1 MAKKSAINRNEK
13 RRDLGK
19 RDASKRAKLKAL
31 IMDRDLPVEERF
43 ALTVKLAAMPR
54 NGAKNRLRNRC
65 ALTGRPRAYHGKFDL
80 CRNQVR
86 KLAAEGQL
94 PGVVKASW

>member
-1 MAKKSAINRNEK
+1 MAKKSSINRNEK

-19 RDASKRAKLKAL
+19 RDAAKRAKLKAL
-31 IMDRDLPVEERF
+31 IMDRELPVEERF

-65 ALTGRPRAYHGKFDL
+65 ALRGRPRAYHGKFNL
-80 CRNQVR
+80 CRNAVR
-86 KLAAEGQL
+86 KLASEGQL

>member
-19 RDASKRAKLKAL
+19 RDAAKRAKLKAL

-43 ALTVKLAAMPR
+43 AVSLKLAALPR

>member
-1 MAKKSAINRNEK
+1 MAKKSSINRNEK

-19 RDASKRAKLKAL
+19 RDAAKRAKLKAL
-31 IMDRDLPVEERF
+31 IMDRELPVEERF

-54 NGAKNRLRNRC
+54 NGAKNRTRNRC
-65 ALTGRPRAYHGKFDL
+65 ALTGRPRAYHGKFNL
-80 CRNQVR
+80 CRNAVR
-86 KLAAEGQL
+86 KLASEGQL

>member
-1 MAKKSAINRNEK
+1 MAKKSSINRNEK

-19 RDASKRAKLKAL
+19 RDAAKRAKLKAL
-31 IMDRDLPVEERF
+31 IMDRELPVEERF

-65 ALTGRPRAYHGKFDL
+65 ALTGRPRAYHGKFNL
-80 CRNQVR
+80 CRNAVR
-86 KLAAEGQL
+86 KLASEGQL

>member
-19 RDASKRAKLKAL
+19 RDAAKRAKLKAL

-65 ALTGRPRAYHGKFDL
+65 ALTGRPRAYHGKFNL
-80 CRNQVR
+80 CRNAVR
-86 KLAAEGQL
+86 KLASEGQL

>member
-31 IMDRDLPVEERF
+31 IMDRELPVEERF
-43 ALTVKLAAMPR
+43 ALSVKLAAMPR
-54 NGAKNRLRNRC
+54 NGAQNRLRNRC
-65 ALTGRPRAYHGKFDL
+65 ALTGRPRAYHGKFNL